1 MSVAGPRIV
10 WLIVLATLVVAAPQ
24 SARALAQ
31 EHGDSLSRF
40 ISSSYGAAENCGAVG
55 EVLKNVGKGAFI
67 GAGTGSF
74 KRDLARGWNDAFES
88 ARGVSQAM
96 GEKLSYK
103 ITSQAVSDADWATPL
118 GAASAGDV
126 RGTVSGATQIMV
138 GGQATAGG
146 SALF

>member
-1 MSVAGPRIV
+1 MCAGKLGSSRPVFLIAFLLMSINC
-10 WLIVLATLVVAAPQ
+10 
-24 SARALAQ
+24 ARALDQ
-31 EHGDSLSRF
+31 EQGDSLSRF
-40 ISSSYGAAENCGAVG
+40 ISSSYAAAENFGAVG
-55 EVLKNVGKGAFI
+55 EVLKNVGKGDFV

-103 ITSQAVSDADWATPL
+103 ITAEAVSDADWATPL

-126 RGTVSGATQIMV
+126 RGTVSEIGRAHV
-138 GGQATAGG
+138 
-146 SALF
+146 